1 MADKGFGI
9 KELNLIGDAGVP
21 TIESPNNLNLN
32 AVNVAISTDVSVGD
46 TLKVGTGVTVHAGVI
61 TATSFVGTAS
71 TATAAA
77 TAYALD
83 SSVTIGTATTAT
95 YAGSWVLGAN
105 GSSDY
110 TFTGDGLTG
119 TVNDPDLTLIRG
131 QKYIFKNRSGGH
143 PFRIQTTYQDTSGT
157 AYNTGVTNNSGGNG
171 TDIIFE
177 VPQDAP
183 GTLYYQCT
191 AHTNMSG
198 KLNIAGTS
206 SSEIDTLN
214 ANIAILGFKVA
225 VNGSLTKYNLVDQ
238 VIDEY
243 ADSSG
248 IDAGAS
254 TNEAVSGSGAGKYYY
269 GSDATGGSTTYNQT
283 YNYSGSDTTIS
294 IDSGATVSGTVKVWG
309 AAGGQDSNSSG
320 SNHYGGGGAF
330 ASGVLSY
337 TSDGTDLI
345 LSVGQGGLKGQKG
358 GSAGNG
364 GGYSGI
370 FLGSKTHANTL
381 ILAGGG
387 GGAGDAGGAHGGVGG
402 AFGGT
407 AGQGGGG
414 APGDGGQQGTGGGR
428 GNGGGSVPSTDG
440 SALTGGHGGANEARQ
455 QSASYN
461 GGGIQGQEPGGYMGG
476 GGGGGGYYGGGGGGG
491 GNNGD
496 GGGGGSSYYNTGSYW
511 TGTPSSEAG
520 DDENAG
526 GDDDANYTSGVGKGG
541 TASGGGSTSGGNGAI
556 YLNISVSSATAG
568 DLTLQS
574 TDTTASSA
582 PTKADMVM
590 LIEDGAGTATLNTDI
605 KGYISRDSGTTFT
618 QGTLV
623 DEGTWGTNKKVVAF
637 HNLDIS
643 GQPSGTAMCY
653 KITTHNQNQGSKE
666 TYIHA
671 TSMGWS

>member
-9 KELNLIGDAGVP
+9 KELNLIGAAGVP

-46 TLKVGTGVTVHAGVI
+46 TLKVGTGVTAHAGVI

-95 YAGSWVLGAN
+95 YAGSWALGAS
-105 GSSDY
+105 GMDHY

-119 TVNDPDLTLIRG
+119 TVNDPDLTLLRG

-143 PFRIQTTYQDTSGT
+143 PFRIQTSYQNTSGT

-191 AHTNMSG
+191 AHTYMSG

-254 TNEAVSGSGAGKYYY
+254 TNEAVAGSGTAKYYY

-283 YNYSGSDTTIS
+283 YSYTGSDTTIS
-294 IDSGATVSGTVKVWG
+294 VNPGSSISGTVKVWG
-309 AAGGQDSNSSG
+309 SGGGQDSSPSNST
-320 SNHYGGGGAF
+320 HYGGGGAF
-330 ASGVLSY
+330 GSGTLSY
-337 TSDGTDLI
+337 TSGDGADLI
-345 LSVGQGGLKGQKG
+345 ISVGQGGIKGQKG

-364 GGYSGI
+364 GGYSAI
-370 FLGSKTHANTL
+370 FLGSKAHGNVL
-381 ILAGGG
+381 MIAGGG
-387 GGAGDAGGAHGGVGG
+387 GGGGDMQPRHGGVGG
-402 AFGGT
+402 AFGAT
-407 AGQGGGG
+407 AGNGHSTGGGS
-414 APGDGGQQGTGGGR
+414 GGQQGAGGAAGS
-428 GNGGGSVPSTDG
+428 GGSVPATAG
-440 SALTGGHGGANEARQ
+440 SALTGGHGGADEARQ

-461 GGGIQGQEPGGYMGG
+461 GGGIQGQEPGGYVGG

-491 GNNGD
+491 GTNGS

-511 TGTPSSEAG
+511 SGTPTSETG
-520 DDENAG
+520 DDSNAG
-526 GDDDANYTSGVGKGG
+526 GDDDANYTAGVGKGG
-541 TASGGGSTSGGNGAI
+541 AASGSGDNGGNGAI
-556 YLNISVSSATAG
+556 YLNITVSTPVAAA
-568 DLTLQS
+568 LTLQS

-590 LIEDGAGTATLNTDI
+590 LIENYAGTATLNTDI

-623 DEGTWGTNKKVVAF
+623 DEGTWGTNKKIVAF
-637 HNLDIS
+637 HNADIS
-643 GQPSGTAMCY
+643 GQPSGTSMCY
-653 KITTHNQNQGSKE
+653 KITTHNQSGGSKE
-666 TYIHA
+666 TRIHA